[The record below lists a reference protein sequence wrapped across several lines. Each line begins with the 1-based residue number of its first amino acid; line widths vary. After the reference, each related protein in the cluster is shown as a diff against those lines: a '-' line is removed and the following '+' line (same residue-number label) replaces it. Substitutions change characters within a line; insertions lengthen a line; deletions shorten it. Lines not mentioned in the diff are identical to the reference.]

1 MIEVL
6 RGGTSSL
13 TTSAASELEGVARR
27 TRWLRWALAAAAILA
42 LAVALSLAR
51 GADVRPTS
59 YFASGS
65 GGIVV
70 LDLSTS
76 VESTKYRRIQRV
88 LRSLAMTGSRVGLV
102 VFSDSAYEAL
112 PPGTRGEEL
121 TPLIRFFPV
130 TREPRSRD
138 EVERNAQR
146 SFGIATPWS
155 GTFRGGTRISTGL
168 REARLMIERDAIAEP
183 SVLLVS
189 DLDNSGIDTP
199 VLTQELIRY
208 EQSGIDLRIV
218 PLFPNPEDRQL
229 FGRTTGPEKFVLNKE
244 LLRNS
249 EIEERQT
256 LVGTFPLAFVLVAAL
271 LLALLALNERLCM
284 RMSWGRT
291 G

>member
-6 RGGTSSL
+6 RGGTSAL
-13 TTSAASELEGVARR
+13 TTSAASELQGVARR
-27 TRWLRWALAAAAILA
+27 TRWVRWALAAGAILA
-42 LAVALSLAR
+42 LAVAMSIAR

-59 YFASGS
+59 YFASGN

-76 VESTKYRRIQRV
+76 VERTKYQRIQRV

-121 TPLIRFFPV
+121 TPLLRFFPV
-130 TREPRSRD
+130 DREPRSR
-138 EVERNAQR
+138 EEAERNALR
-146 SFGIATPWS
+146 SFGIATPWA
-155 GTFRGGTRISTGL
+155 GAFRGGTQISTGL
-168 REARLMIERDAIAEP
+168 REARQMVERDGIADP

-189 DLDNSGIDTP
+189 DLDNSGLDAP
-199 VLTQELIRY
+199 LLTEELIRY
-208 EQSGIDLRIV
+208 ERSGIDLRLV
-218 PLFPNPEDRQL
+218 PLFPNAEDRQL
-229 FGRTTGPEKFVLNKE
+229 FGRIMGPEAFVLNEE

-256 LVGTFPLAFVLVAAL
+256 LVGDFPLAFVLVAAL
-271 LLALLALNERLCM
+271 FLALLALNERLCL

>member
-1 MIEVL
+1 V
-6 RGGTSSL
+6 
-13 TTSAASELEGVARR
+13 
-27 TRWLRWALAAAAILA
+27 RWALAACAILA
-42 LAVALSLAR
+42 LAVAMSFAR

-59 YFASGS
+59 YFASGN

-76 VESTKYRRIQRV
+76 VERTKYQRINRV
-88 LRSLAMTGSRVGLV
+88 LRSLSMTGSRVGLV

-121 TPLIRFFPV
+121 TPLLRFFPV
-130 TREPRSRD
+130 AREPRSRD
-138 EVERNAQR
+138 EAERNAQQ

-168 REARLMIERDAIAEP
+168 REARQMVERDRIADP

-199 VLTQELIRY
+199 VLTQELITY
-208 EQSGIDLRIV
+208 ERTGIDLRIV
-218 PLFPNPEDRQL
+218 PLFPSPEDRQL
-229 FGRTTGPEKFVLNKE
+229 FGRIVGPDEFVLNKE

-256 LVGTFPLAFVLVAAL
+256 LVGDFPLAFVLVAAL
-271 LLALLALNERLCM
+271 LLALVALNERLCL

-291 G
+291 A

>member
-6 RGGTSSL
+6 RGGTSAL
-13 TTSAASELEGVARR
+13 TTSAASELQGVARR
-27 TRWLRWALAAAAILA
+27 TRWVRWALAACAILA
-42 LAVALSLAR
+42 LAVAMSFAR

-59 YFASGS
+59 YFASGN

-76 VESTKYRRIQRV
+76 VDRAKYQRIQRV

-102 VFSDSAYEAL
+102 VFSDSAYEVL

-121 TPLIRFFPV
+121 TPLMRFFPV
-130 TREPRSRD
+130 VREPRSRD
-138 EVERNAQR
+138 EVEQNAQR

-168 REARLMIERDAIAEP
+168 REARLMAERDGIADP

-218 PLFPNPEDRQL
+218 PLFPNAEDRQL

-256 LVGTFPLAFVLVAAL
+256 LVGNFPLAFVLVAAL
-271 LLALLALNERLCM
+271 LLAILALNERLCM

-291 G
+291 A

>member
-1 MIEVL
+1 VIEAL
-6 RGGTSSL
+6 RGGTSAL
-13 TTSAASELEGVARR
+13 TTSAASELQGVARR
-27 TRWLRWALAAAAILA
+27 TRLVRWALGASAILA
-42 LAVALSLAR
+42 LAVAMSFAR

-59 YFASGS
+59 YFASGN

-76 VESTKYRRIQRV
+76 VERAKYQRIQRV

-102 VFSDSAYEAL
+102 VFSDSGYEAL

-121 TPLIRFFPV
+121 TPLLRFFPID
-130 TREPRSRD
+130 REPRSR
-138 EVERNAQR
+138 EEAERNALR

-168 REARLMIERDAIAEP
+168 REARLMVERDGIADP

-189 DLDNSGIDTP
+189 DLDNSGIDAP
-199 VLTQELIRY
+199 LLTQELIGY
-208 EQSGIDLRIV
+208 ERSGIDLRIV
-218 PLFPNPEDRQL
+218 PLFPNAEDRQR
-229 FGRTTGPEKFVLNKE
+229 FGQIMGSDTFVLNKE

-256 LVGTFPLAFVLVAAL
+256 LVGDFPLAFVIVAAL
-271 LLALLALNERLCM
+271 FLALLALNERLCL

-291 G
+291 A

>member
-1 MIEVL
+1 MIDVF
-6 RGGTSSL
+6 RRGTSALS
-13 TTSAASELEGVARR
+13 TSAASELQGVARR
-27 TRWLRWALAAAAILA
+27 TRWVRWTLAACAIVA
-42 LAVALSLAR
+42 LAVALSVAR

-59 YFASGS
+59 YFASGD

-76 VESTKYRRIQRV
+76 VERSKYQRIQRV

-130 TREPRSRD
+130 DREPRSR
-138 EVERNAQR
+138 EEAERNALR

-155 GTFRGGTRISTGL
+155 GAFRGGTRISTGL
-168 REARLMIERDAIAEP
+168 REARLMVERDGIADP

-189 DLDNSGIDTP
+189 DLDNAGTDGP
-199 VLTQELIRY
+199 LLTEELITY
-208 EQSGIDLRIV
+208 ERTGIDLRIV
-218 PLFPNPEDRQL
+218 PLFPNPEDREL
-229 FGRTTGPEKFVLNKE
+229 FGRVVGPEEFILNKE

-256 LVGTFPLAFVLVAAL
+256 LVGDFPVAFVLVAAL
-271 LLALLALNERLCM
+271 LLALLALNERLHT

-291 G
+291 A

>member
-1 MIEVL
+1 MIEAL
-6 RGGTSSL
+6 RGGTSAL
-13 TTSAASELEGVARR
+13 TTSAASELQGVARR
-27 TRWLRWALAAAAILA
+27 TRWVRWALAAGAILA
-42 LAVALSLAR
+42 LAVAMSLAR

-59 YFASGS
+59 YFASGN

-76 VESTKYRRIQRV
+76 VERTKYQRIQRV

-121 TPLIRFFPV
+121 TPLLRFFPV
-130 TREPRSRD
+130 DREPRSYD
-138 EVERNAQR
+138 EAQQNAR
-146 SFGIATPWS
+146 SFGVATPWS

-168 REARLMIERDAIAEP
+168 REARVMVERDGIADP

-189 DLDNSGIDTP
+189 DLDNSGIDRP
-199 VLTQELIRY
+199 LLTQELIRY

-218 PLFPNPEDRQL
+218 PLFPNAADRQL
-229 FGRTTGPEKFVLNKE
+229 FGRIVGPEEFILNKE

-256 LVGTFPLAFVLVAAL
+256 LVGDFPLAFVLVAAL
-271 LLALLALNERLCM
+271 LLALLALNERLCL

-291 G
+291 A

>member
-1 MIEVL
+1 MIDVL
-6 RGGTSSL
+6 RRGTSEL
-13 TTSAASELEGVARR
+13 TTSAASELQGVARR
-27 TRWLRWALAAAAILA
+27 TRWVRWALAACAILA
-42 LAVALSLAR
+42 LAVAMSFAR

-59 YFASGS
+59 YFASGN

-76 VESTKYRRIQRV
+76 VERTKYQRINRV
-88 LRSLAMTGSRVGLV
+88 LRSLSMTGSRVGLV

-121 TPLIRFFPV
+121 TPLLRFFPV
-130 TREPRSRD
+130 AREPRSRD
-138 EVERNAQR
+138 EAERNAQQ

-168 REARLMIERDAIAEP
+168 REARQMVERDRIADP

-199 VLTQELIRY
+199 VLTQELITY
-208 EQSGIDLRIV
+208 ERTGIDLRIV
-218 PLFPNPEDRQL
+218 PLFPSPEDRQL
-229 FGRTTGPEKFVLNKE
+229 FGRIVGPDEFVLNKE

-256 LVGTFPLAFVLVAAL
+256 LVGDFPLAFVLVAAL
-271 LLALLALNERLCM
+271 LLALVALNERLCL

-291 G
+291 A

>member
-1 MIEVL
+1 VIEVL
-6 RGGTSSL
+6 RGGTSAL
-13 TTSAASELEGVARR
+13 TTSAASELQGVARR
-27 TRWLRWALAAAAILA
+27 TRWVRWALAACAILA
-42 LAVALSLAR
+42 LAVAMSFAR

-59 YFASGS
+59 YFASGN

-76 VESTKYRRIQRV
+76 VENTKYRRIQRV

-102 VFSDSAYEAL
+102 VFSDSAYEVL

-121 TPLIRFFPV
+121 TPLMRFFPV
-130 TREPRSRD
+130 VREPRSRD
-138 EVERNAQR
+138 EVEQNAQR

-168 REARLMIERDAIAEP
+168 REARLMAERDGIADP

-218 PLFPNPEDRQL
+218 PLFPNAEDRQL

-256 LVGTFPLAFVLVAAL
+256 LVGNFPLAFVLVAAL
-271 LLALLALNERLCM
+271 LLAILALNERLCM

-291 G
+291 A

>member
-1 MIEVL
+1 MIEAL
-6 RGGTSSL
+6 RGGTSAL

-27 TRWLRWALAAAAILA
+27 TRWVRWALALSAILA
-42 LAVALSLAR
+42 LAVAMSFAR

-59 YFASGS
+59 YFASGN

-76 VESTKYRRIQRV
+76 VENTKYRRIQRV
-88 LRSLAMTGSRVGLV
+88 LRSLAMSGSRVGLV

-130 TREPRSRD
+130 AREPRSRE

-168 REARLMIERDAIAEP
+168 REARLMAERDGIADP

-218 PLFPNPEDRQL
+218 PLFPNAEDRQL

-244 LLRNS
+244 LIRNS

-284 RMSWGRT
+284 RMSWGRA

>member
-6 RGGTSSL
+6 RGGTSAL

-27 TRWLRWALAAAAILA
+27 TRWVRWALAAGAILA
-42 LAVALSLAR
+42 LAVAMSLAR

-59 YFASGS
+59 YFASGN

-76 VESTKYRRIQRV
+76 VESTKHRRIQRV

-121 TPLIRFFPV
+121 TPLLRFFP
-130 TREPRSRD
+130 TGREPRSR
-138 EVERNAQR
+138 EEALENAQR
-146 SFGIATPWS
+146 GFGITTPWS

-168 REARLMIERDAIAEP
+168 REARQMVERDRIADP

-189 DLDNSGIDTP
+189 DLDNSGIDAP
-199 VLTQELIRY
+199 VLTQELIGY
-208 EQSGIDLRIV
+208 ERSGIDLRIV
-218 PLFPNPEDRQL
+218 PLFPNAEDRQL
-229 FGRTTGPEKFVLNKE
+229 FGRIIGPESFVLNKE

-256 LVGTFPLAFVLVAAL
+256 LVGDFPLAFVLVAAL
-271 LLALLALNERLCM
+271 FLALLALNERLCT

-291 G
+291 A

>member
-6 RGGTSSL
+6 RGGTSAL

-27 TRWLRWALAAAAILA
+27 TSWLRWALAVSAILV

-76 VESTKYRRIQRV
+76 VETTKYRRIQRV

-121 TPLIRFFPV
+121 TPLMRFFPV
-130 TREPRSRD
+130 VREARSRD

-168 REARLMIERDAIAEP
+168 REARLMIERDGIADP

-256 LVGTFPLAFVLVAAL
+256 LVGNFPLAFVLVASL

>member
-1 MIEVL
+1 VIDVL
-6 RGGTSSL
+6 RRGTSAL
-13 TTSAASELEGVARR
+13 TTSAAAELQGVARR
-27 TRWLRWALAAAAILA
+27 TRWVRWALAACAVLA

-59 YFASGS
+59 YFASGN

-76 VESTKYRRIQRV
+76 VERTKYQRIQRV
-88 LRSLAMTGSRVGLV
+88 LRSLAMSGSRVGLV

-121 TPLIRFFPV
+121 TPLLRFFPV
-130 TREPRSRD
+130 GREPRSR
-138 EVERNAQR
+138 EEAEQNAQR

-155 GTFRGGTRISTGL
+155 GTFRGGTQISTGL
-168 REARLMIERDAIAEP
+168 REARLMVERDRIAEP

-189 DLDNSGIDTP
+189 DLDNSGLDRP
-199 VLTQELIRY
+199 RLTQELITY
-208 EQSGIDLRIV
+208 ERTGIDLRIV
-218 PLFPNPEDRQL
+218 PLFPNAEDRQL
-229 FGRTTGPEKFVLNKE
+229 FGRIVGPDEFILNKE

-249 EIEERQT
+249 EIEERQS
-256 LVGTFPLAFVLVAAL
+256 LVGDFPLAFVLVAAL
-271 LLALLALNERLCM
+271 FLALLALNERLHT

-291 G
+291 A

>member
-1 MIEVL
+1 VIDVL
-6 RGGTSSL
+6 RRGTSEL
-13 TTSAASELEGVARR
+13 TTSAASELQGVARR
-27 TRWLRWALAAAAILA
+27 TRWVRWILAACAILA
-42 LAVALSLAR
+42 LAVAMSFAR

-59 YFASGS
+59 YFASGN

-76 VESTKYRRIQRV
+76 VERTKYQRINRV
-88 LRSLAMTGSRVGLV
+88 LRSLSMTGSRVGLV

-121 TPLIRFFPV
+121 TPLLRFFPV
-130 TREPRSRD
+130 AREPRSR
-138 EVERNAQR
+138 EEAEQNAQQ

-168 REARLMIERDAIAEP
+168 REARQMVERDRIADP

-199 VLTQELIRY
+199 VLTQELITY
-208 EQSGIDLRIV
+208 ERTGIDLRIV
-218 PLFPNPEDRQL
+218 PLFPSPEDRQL
-229 FGRTTGPEKFVLNKE
+229 FGRIVGPDEFVLNKE

-256 LVGTFPLAFVLVAAL
+256 LVGDFPLAFVLVAAL
-271 LLALLALNERLCM
+271 LLALVALNERLCL

-291 G
+291 A

>member
-1 MIEVL
+1 MIEAL
-6 RGGTSSL
+6 RGGTPTL

-27 TRWLRWALAAAAILA
+27 TRWVRWALAASAILA
-42 LAVALSLAR
+42 LAVAMSLAR

-59 YFASGS
+59 YFASGN

-76 VESTKYRRIQRV
+76 VETTKYRRIQRV

-130 TREPRSRD
+130 AREPRSRE

-155 GTFRGGTRISTGL
+155 GAFRGGTRISTGL
-168 REARLMIERDAIAEP
+168 REARLMVERDGIEDP

-189 DLDNSGIDTP
+189 DLDNAGIDTP
-199 VLTQELIRY
+199 LLTQELIRY

-218 PLFPNPEDRQL
+218 PLFPNAEDRQL

-256 LVGTFPLAFVLVAAL
+256 LVGNFPLAFVLVAAL
-271 LLALLALNERLCM
+271 LLGLLALNERLCM
-284 RMSWGRT
+284 RMSWGRA
-291 G
+291 

>member
-1 MIEVL
+1 VIEVL
-6 RGGTSSL
+6 RGGTSAL
-13 TTSAASELEGVARR
+13 TTSAASELQGVARR
-27 TRWLRWALAAAAILA
+27 TRWVRWALAACAILA
-42 LAVALSLAR
+42 LAVAMSFAR

-59 YFASGS
+59 YFASGN

-76 VESTKYRRIQRV
+76 VENTKYRRIQRV

-102 VFSDSAYEAL
+102 VFSDSAYEVL

-130 TREPRSRD
+130 AREPRSRD

-168 REARLMIERDAIAEP
+168 REARLMAERDGIADP

-218 PLFPNPEDRQL
+218 PLFPNAEDRQL

-256 LVGTFPLAFVLVAAL
+256 LVGNFPLAFVLVAAL
-271 LLALLALNERLCM
+271 LLAILALNERLCM

-291 G
+291 A

>member
-1 MIEVL
+1 VIEAL
-6 RGGTSSL
+6 RGRSSAL

-27 TRWLRWALAAAAILA
+27 TRWVRWLLAACAIVALA
-42 LAVALSLAR
+42 LAMSLAR

-59 YFASGS
+59 YFASGN

-76 VESTKYRRIQRV
+76 VERTKYQRIQRV
-88 LRSLAMTGSRVGLV
+88 LRSLAMSGSRVGLV

-121 TPLIRFFPV
+121 TPLLRFFPV
-130 TREPRSRD
+130 GREPRSR
-138 EVERNAQR
+138 EEAEQNAQR

-155 GTFRGGTRISTGL
+155 GTFRGGTQISTGL
-168 REARLMIERDAIAEP
+168 REARLMVERDRIAEP

-189 DLDNSGIDTP
+189 DLDNSGLDRP
-199 VLTQELIRY
+199 RLTQELITY
-208 EQSGIDLRIV
+208 ERTGIDLRIV
-218 PLFPNPEDRQL
+218 PLFPNAEDRQL
-229 FGRTTGPEKFVLNKE
+229 FGRIVGPDEFILNKE

-249 EIEERQT
+249 EIEERQS
-256 LVGTFPLAFVLVAAL
+256 LVGDFPLAFVLVAAL
-271 LLALLALNERLCM
+271 FLALLALNERLHT

-291 G
+291 A